1 MRASTNQ
8 RELFDRSHLDE
19 RIAFATTTFIV
30 AFAFIA
36 LLDRI
41 GAPRAFIEV
50 LAPGFTIAALAT
62 LGFLLHSMRASL
74 YYTAGR
80 AVPAY
85 YAGLANAAIVMG
97 LALPFATQFAGRSW
111 LIGACGGFFIGLAGV
126 AFYLG
131 PLLRKTGAFTL
142 SGLLAARFPGLAP
155 RLCVIAVTG
164 VSAAF
169 VALAGHQTAVDAL
182 SGLTGVGRGFA
193 AFVMGVAIL
202 LIAGPGGLS
211 GVIWAAS
218 AAAGV
223 ALAGFGWPVLLL
235 AMKGELPGAASAAGG
250 WGEAIANMEVWGALA
265 PSAGVGFEFA
275 MTLAV
280 ALGVLTLAPVLAPA
294 VTTRDAPRARRA
306 GWAALIWT
314 LILAT
319 LVATTIAA
327 AALAVARVGVGRSPE
342 HLPDVFYA
350 ASSRGLVK
358 ICDTRVHDPAEARR
372 ACAAHGLAQGAPL
385 RVGDVAASGRFLL
398 AGLPELDGFGAAAS
412 GLLSSALIALGLA
425 LAASGLQ
432 ACATAIGH
440 EAFYLMRGET
450 DLTSRRLA
458 VTRLALVAVTA
469 FGSAS
474 CAANL
479 FDPRALVGLALSL
492 SAAAIAPVVALA
504 FWPRADDRDAL
515 IALIG
520 GHVGMA
526 SVYVMTAGAPNV
538 DVFALASLSGAALGL
553 AAGAISALSRPAPT
567 MRDAAFVARM
577 LHGDGQIMGQ
587 DKGA

>member
-8 RELFDRSHLDE
+8 RELFGRSHLDE
-19 RIAFATTTFIV
+19 RIAIATTTFIV
-30 AFAFIA
+30 AYAFIA

-50 LAPGFTIAALAT
+50 LAPGFTIAALAA

-111 LIGACGGFFIGLAGV
+111 LIGPCGGFFLGLAGV

-164 VSAAF
+164 VSAVF

-223 ALAGFGWPVLLL
+223 ALAGFGWPVLKL
-235 AMKGELPGAASAAGG
+235 ALSGALPGAASGGG
-250 WGEAIANMEVWGALA
+250 WREAIANMEVWGALA
-265 PSAGVGFEFA
+265 PSAGGGFEVA

-294 VTTRDAPRARRA
+294 VTTHDPPRARRA
-306 GWAALIWT
+306 GWVALIWT

-358 ICDTRVHDPAEARR
+358 ICETRVHDPAEARR

-385 RVGDVAASGRFLL
+385 RVGDVAVSGRFLL
-398 AGLPELDGFGAAAS
+398 SGLPELAGFGAAVS

-440 EAFYLMRGET
+440 EAFYRMRGET
-450 DLTSRRLA
+450 NLTSRRLA
-458 VTRLALVAVTA
+458 ATRLALVAVTA

-474 CAANL
+474 TAANL

-492 SAAAIAPVVALA
+492 SAAAIAPVAALA
-504 FWPRADDRDAL
+504 FWPRAGDRDAL
-515 IALIG
+515 VALIA
-520 GHVGMA
+520 GHVGMT
-526 SVYVMTAGAPNV
+526 SVFVMTAGAPNV

-567 MRDAAFVARM
+567 MRDAALVARM